1 MSNPLP
7 KPIRLRVFLDRLAE
21 ALPAADA
28 AAAKQLVDDTLNA
41 VENEL
46 TDIPCDPS
54 QWRTDG
60 RMYPAQE
67 DSASDVEGFPGVTSY
82 RSRKHETLVRD
93 NGAIE
98 IRDAHSLEVMLSKPG
113 RDGKGVWS

>member
-1 MSNPLP
+1 MSSPLP
-7 KPIRLRVFLDRLAE
+7 RAVRLQVFLDRLAK
-21 ALPAADA
+21 ASPAADA

-41 VENEL
+41 VESEL
-46 TDIPCDPS
+46 TDIPYDPS

-67 DSASDVEGFPGVTSY
+67 DSASDVEGCPGVTSY

-98 IRDAHSLEVMLSKPG
+98 IRDAHTLDVVLSKPG